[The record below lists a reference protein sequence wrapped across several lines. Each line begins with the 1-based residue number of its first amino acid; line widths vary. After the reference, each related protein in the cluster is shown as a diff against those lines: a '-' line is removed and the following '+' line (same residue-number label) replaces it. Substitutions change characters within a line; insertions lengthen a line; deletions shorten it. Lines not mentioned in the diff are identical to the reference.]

1 MALPYNPWEH
11 PKETGAL
18 PGDIAT
24 FALNGESDPTEDSPE
39 DGAEDLAEGEAEG
52 NPMADAL
59 EVIMQQSSTIQQLL
73 AMLSS
78 GGNS

>member
-11 PKETGAL
+11 PTETGAL

-24 FALNGESDPTEDSPE
+24 FALNGESELTEDSSE
-39 DGAEDLAEGEAEG
+39 DETEDIAEG

>member
-11 PKETGAL
+11 PTETGAL

-24 FALNGESDPTEDSPE
+24 FALNGESEPSEDSLE
-39 DGAEDLAEGEAEG
+39 CETEG
-52 NPMADAL
+52 NPMTDAL

>member
-11 PKETGAL
+11 PTETGAL

-24 FALNGESDPTEDSPE
+24 FALNGKSEPAEDSPE
-39 DGAEDLAEGEAEG
+39 DEMEDLAEG

>member
-11 PKETGAL
+11 PTETGAL

-24 FALNGESDPTEDSPE
+24 FALNGESAPEEDSPE
-39 DGAEDLAEGEAEG
+39 DETEDLAEG